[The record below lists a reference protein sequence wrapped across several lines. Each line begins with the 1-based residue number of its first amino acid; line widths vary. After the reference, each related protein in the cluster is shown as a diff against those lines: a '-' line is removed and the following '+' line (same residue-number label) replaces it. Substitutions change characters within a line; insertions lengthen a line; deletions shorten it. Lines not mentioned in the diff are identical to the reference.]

1 VQHRFSVGSEH
12 FGPELMLLCL
22 TSGLRTVE
30 VPVNYLPRVGVS
42 SVTGSK
48 GKAFRLGV
56 RMGFHIVAFRLRTLG
71 RKQRVDWKSGDGT
84 DAVVADPPDAAPH
97 STSA

>member
-1 VQHRFSVGSEH
+1 
-12 FGPELMLLCL
+12 MLLCL

-42 SVTGSK
+42 SVTGST

-56 RMGFHIVAFRLRTLG
+56 RMGFHIVGFRLRTLG
-71 RKQRVDWKSGDGT
+71 RKQRVDWKSGDDTG
-84 DAVVADPPDAAPH
+84 AVVSDSPSALPD